1 MKDFERKPPSE
12 RYVFRAHNN
21 LSFNSP
27 SLNYETCERQQ
38 GWAKGKQTSPPNEI
52 FRRHSGTLAGFPFWV
67 RNNCKRHSQLMSFM
81 QKIFSQVHTIVSWC
95 AENQSE
101 VPPHTSTGC
110 QLTQSLPQ
118 LDLQT
123 QLQFNQSFSLQTL
136 FKCLCWYWL
145 LQKYQ
150 TADQTSA

>member
-1 MKDFERKPPSE
+1 MNGKPPSE

-21 LSFNSP
+21 LSFNGP

-38 GWAKGKQTSPPNEI
+38 NRAGQRVNKHRPRNISQTFWHIGRVPILGQKQ
-52 FRRHSGTLAGFPFWV
+52 LQAPFLIDEFYAE
-67 RNNCKRHSQLMSFM
+67 S
-81 QKIFSQVHTIVSWC
+81 FSQVHTIVSWC
-95 AENQSE
+95 AENGDQSE

-150 TADQTSA
+150 TAGQTSA